1 MGTPGGLFG
10 TRNPMPNRK
19 NVSAA
24 ETANTPRLQTNLDTN
39 FIKLIAIISMV
50 IDHIGTAFFHNI
62 PLFDGLDGLPFPFLL
77 LPDGGAAT
85 PPTCWPFSW
94 SSFSSKRKE
103 FCPMLSAI
111 QNRRSIRRFLDKPVP
126 RAAVDAVLLA
136 GSLAPSSKNRQPWR
150 FVVVSG
156 KDKTSL
162 LAAMDRGLGRERT
175 APLLPGS
182 AGFLGGAENTR
193 RIMAEAPVV
202 ILTVNPLGLP
212 PDRPLTPEERIFELC
227 NAQSVGAAMENM
239 SLAAQEAG
247 LGSLWICDTY
257 FAYRELM
264 DWLDSP
270 GELLCALA
278 LGYPGESP
286 APRPR
291 RELSQLVEWRTG
303 EQPSSLPGASKGY
316 L

>member
-1 MGTPGGLFG
+1 
-10 TRNPMPNRK
+10 
-19 NVSAA
+19 
-24 ETANTPRLQTNLDTN
+24 
-39 FIKLIAIISMV
+39 
-50 IDHIGTAFFHNI
+50 
-62 PLFDGLDGLPFPFLL
+62 
-77 LPDGGAAT
+77 
-85 PPTCWPFSW
+85 
-94 SSFSSKRKE
+94 
-103 FCPMLSAI
+103 MLSAI

-156 KDKTSL
+156 SDKASL
-162 LAAMDRGLGRERT
+162 LAAMDRGLERERA

-257 FAYRELM
+257 FAYRELTN
-264 DWLDSP
+264 WLRS
-270 GELLCALA
+270 
-278 LGYPGESP
+278 ES
-286 APRPR
+286 
-291 RELSQLVEWRTG
+291 VV
-303 EQPSSLPGASKGY
+303 
-316 L
+316 

>member
-1 MGTPGGLFG
+1 
-10 TRNPMPNRK
+10 
-19 NVSAA
+19 
-24 ETANTPRLQTNLDTN
+24 
-39 FIKLIAIISMV
+39 
-50 IDHIGTAFFHNI
+50 
-62 PLFDGLDGLPFPFLL
+62 
-77 LPDGGAAT
+77 
-85 PPTCWPFSW
+85 
-94 SSFSSKRKE
+94 
-103 FCPMLSAI
+103 MLSAI

-126 RAAVDAVLLA
+126 REAVEAVLLA
-136 GSLAPSSKNRQPWR
+136 GSLAPSAKNRQPWR

-156 KDKTSL
+156 SDKASL
-162 LAAMDRGLGRERT
+162 LAAMDRGLERERA

-202 ILTVNPLGLP
+202 ILTVDPQGLP
-212 PDRPLTPEERIFELC
+212 PDRPLTPEERVRELC

-239 SLAAQEAG
+239 SLAAYELG

-303 EQPSSLPGASKGY
+303 EQSSSLPGASKGY

>member
-1 MGTPGGLFG
+1 
-10 TRNPMPNRK
+10 
-19 NVSAA
+19 
-24 ETANTPRLQTNLDTN
+24 
-39 FIKLIAIISMV
+39 
-50 IDHIGTAFFHNI
+50 
-62 PLFDGLDGLPFPFLL
+62 
-77 LPDGGAAT
+77 
-85 PPTCWPFSW
+85 
-94 SSFSSKRKE
+94 
-103 FCPMLSAI
+103 MLSAI
-111 QNRRSIRRFLDKPVP
+111 QNRRSIRRFSQKPLP
-126 RAAVDAVLLA
+126 RAIIQEVLEA
-136 GSLAPSSKNRQPWR
+136 GRLAPSSKNRQPWR
-150 FVVVSG
+150 FIVTAG
-156 KDKTSL
+156 EEKERL
-162 LAAMDRGLGRERT
+162 LAAMLRGLERERA

-278 LGYPGESP
+278 LGWPEESP
-286 APRPR
+286 GPRPR
-291 RELSQLVEWRTG
+291 KELSRLVEWRTG
-303 EQPSSLPGASKGY
+303 EG
-316 L
+316 